1 MVSEKTVKV
10 GSKIK
15 YIRLVNQMSQ
25 KAVAEKV
32 GISQASLSNI
42 ECGRSNCTLENLIS
56 LSEVLG
62 CPVRDCFAEIDGEPE
77 KPQQEQGLFSLTD
90 FANALLSMKK

>member
-56 LSEVLG
+56 LSVSG
-62 CPVRDCFAEIDGEPE
+62 TR
-77 KPQQEQGLFSLTD
+77 LFCRY
-90 FANALLSMKK
+90 